1 MADLKKD
8 ELVAVADLAVTGDV
22 FLVVGP
28 EQLKL
33 RVHSLILKT
42 TSKPFTA
49 MLGPNWTKDHD
60 QPNIDKPMEIP
71 LPEDNAISIKYIC
84 AITHYQN
91 QMVPETLAAQDVLE
105 IAITADK
112 YDVVDAL
119 ALAIRPWLRACDK
132 SAAELMLLATAAYLF
147 RSPQAFREITK
158 ALVLDYDGSYLPLLT
173 EQIEGIIDWRIICE

>member
-8 ELVAVADLAVTGDV
+8 ELVAVADIAVTGDV

-60 QPNIDKPMEIP
+60 
-71 LPEDNAISIKYIC
+71 
-84 AITHYQN
+84 
-91 QMVPETLAAQDVLE
+91 
-105 IAITADK
+105 
-112 YDVVDAL
+112 
-119 ALAIRPWLRACDK
+119 
-132 SAAELMLLATAAYLF
+132 
-147 RSPQAFREITK
+147 
-158 ALVLDYDGSYLPLLT
+158 
-173 EQIEGIIDWRIICE
+173 